1 MKSWLVLRHTARALQ
16 GISLSLWERAGVRA
30 ATHPSSP
37 RAPSPQRS
45 PARGRGSKNAWTRVG
60 LSVLALLAL
69 LALGSA
75 HAFEIHDDAG
85 QTTRFDAPPARI
97 VSLLPSLTE
106 TVCALGACDRL
117 VGVDRYSNWP
127 AAVQKLPQVGGGLD
141 PSIEAV
147 VALKPDV
154 VLMATSSRAALR
166 LRALGL
172 RVVALEPKTLAGMR
186 RATERLGELLREPQA
201 AGALPRQ
208 IDAGVQAAAQSVPA
222 AARGQRVYYE
232 VDAAPHAAGRG
243 TFIDELL
250 TALGLVNIIDA
261 SLGPYPKINPEWVVR
276 ADPDLIM
283 VSQQGAAE
291 LARRPGWAQLRALR
305 QGHVCAFDAAQR
317 DILVRPGPRM
327 PEAARLMADCAAHRL
342 SAEK

>member
-1 MKSWLVLRHTARALQ
+1 
-16 GISLSLWERAGVRA
+16 VRA

-37 RAPSPQRS
+37 RAPSPQPS
-45 PARGRGSKNAWTRVG
+45 PARGRGRRAALLG
-60 LSVLALLAL
+60 ALLACTF
-69 LALGSA
+69 AAA

-85 QTTRFDAPPARI
+85 QTTHFDVAPARI

-127 AAVQKLPQVGGGLD
+127 ASVQKLPQVGGGLD
-141 PSIEAV
+141 PNVEAV

-154 VLMATSSRAALR
+154 VLIGVSSRASVR

-186 RATERLGELLREPQA
+186 RATERLGALLQQPQA
-201 AGALPRQ
+201 AVALLRQ

-250 TALGLVNIIDA
+250 TTLGLVNIIDA
-261 SLGPYPKINPEWVVR
+261 SLGPYPKINPELVVR

-283 VSQQGAAE
+283 VSQQGAAQ

-305 QGHVCAFDAAQR
+305 QGHVCAFNAEQR

-327 PEAARLMADCAAHRL
+327 PEAALLMADCAAHRMP
-342 SAEK
+342 AEK

>member
-1 MKSWLVLRHTARALQ
+1 MRFMAWIRSFT
-16 GISLSLWERAGVRA
+16 LSLGERAGVRA

-37 RAPSPQRS
+37 RAPSPQPS
-45 PARGRGSKNAWTRVG
+45 PARGRGRWAALLG
-60 LSVLALLAL
+60 ALLACTF
-69 LALGSA
+69 AAA

-85 QTTRFDAPPARI
+85 QTTHFDVAPARI

-127 AAVQKLPQVGGGLD
+127 AGVQKLPQVGGGLD
-141 PSIEAV
+141 PNVEAV

-154 VLMATSSRAALR
+154 VLIGVSSRASVR

-186 RATERLGELLREPQA
+186 RATERLGALLQQPQA
-201 AGALPRQ
+201 AGALLRQ

-261 SLGPYPKINPEWVVR
+261 SLGPYPKINPELVVR

-283 VSQQGAAE
+283 ISQQGAAQ

-305 QGHVCAFDAAQR
+305 QGHVCAFNAEQR

-327 PEAARLMADCAAHRL
+327 PEAALLMADCAAHRMP
-342 SAEK
+342 AEK

>member
-1 MKSWLVLRHTARALQ
+1 MTARAW
-16 GISLSLWERAGVRA
+16 IWIFSLSLWERAGVRA
-30 ATHPSSP
+30 ATHPSSA
-37 RAPSPQRS
+37 RAPSPQPS
-45 PARGRGSKNAWTRVG
+45 PARGRGRRAALLG
-60 LSVLALLAL
+60 ALLACTF
-69 LALGSA
+69 AAA

-85 QTTRFDAPPARI
+85 QTTHFDVAPARI

-127 AAVQKLPQVGGGLD
+127 ASVQKLPQVGGGLD
-141 PSIEAV
+141 PNVEAV

-154 VLMATSSRAALR
+154 VLIGVSSRASVR

-186 RATERLGELLREPQA
+186 RATERLGALLQQPQA
-201 AGALPRQ
+201 AVALLRQ

-261 SLGPYPKINPEWVVR
+261 SLGPYPKINPELVVR

-283 VSQQGAAE
+283 ISQQGAAQ

-305 QGHVCAFDAAQR
+305 QGHVCAFNAEQR

-327 PEAARLMADCAAHRL
+327 PEAALLMADCAAHRMP
-342 SAEK
+342 AEK

>member
-1 MKSWLVLRHTARALQ
+1 ML
-16 GISLSLWERAGVRA
+16 G
-30 ATHPSSP
+30 
-37 RAPSPQRS
+37 
-45 PARGRGSKNAWTRVG
+45 
-60 LSVLALLAL
+60 ALLACTF
-69 LALGSA
+69 AAA

-85 QTTRFDAPPARI
+85 QTTHFDVAPARI

-127 AAVQKLPQVGGGLD
+127 ASVQKLPQVGGGLD
-141 PSIEAV
+141 PNVEAV

-154 VLMATSSRAALR
+154 VLIGVSSRASVR

-186 RATERLGELLREPQA
+186 RATERLGALLQQPQA
-201 AGALPRQ
+201 AVALLRQ

-250 TALGLVNIIDA
+250 TTLGLVNIIDA
-261 SLGPYPKINPEWVVR
+261 SLGPYPKINPELVVR

-283 VSQQGAAE
+283 VSQQGAAQ

-305 QGHVCAFDAAQR
+305 QGHVCAFDAEQR
-317 DILVRPGPRM
+317 DILVRPGPRI
-327 PEAARLMADCAAHRL
+327 PEAALLMADCAAHRMP
-342 SAEK
+342 AEK

>member
-1 MKSWLVLRHTARALQ
+1 MTARAW
-16 GISLSLWERAGVRA
+16 IWIFSLSLWERAGVRA

-37 RAPSPQRS
+37 RAPSPQPS
-45 PARGRGSKNAWTRVG
+45 PARGRGRRAALLG
-60 LSVLALLAL
+60 ALLACTF
-69 LALGSA
+69 AAA

-85 QTTRFDAPPARI
+85 QTTHFDVAPARI

-127 AAVQKLPQVGGGLD
+127 ASVQKLPQVGGGLD
-141 PSIEAV
+141 PNVEAV

-154 VLMATSSRAALR
+154 VLIGVSSRASVR

-186 RATERLGELLREPQA
+186 RATERLGALLQQPQA
-201 AGALPRQ
+201 AGALLRQ
-208 IDAGVQAAAQSVPA
+208 IDAGAQAAAQSVPA

-261 SLGPYPKINPEWVVR
+261 SLGPYPKINPELVVR

-283 VSQQGAAE
+283 ISQQGAAQ

-305 QGHVCAFDAAQR
+305 QGHVCAFNAEQR

-327 PEAARLMADCAAHRL
+327 PEAALLMADCAAHRMP
-342 SAEK
+342 AEK

>member
-1 MKSWLVLRHTARALQ
+1 MTARAW
-16 GISLSLWERAGVRA
+16 IWIFSLSLWERAGVRA

-37 RAPSPQRS
+37 RAPSPQPS
-45 PARGRGSKNAWTRVG
+45 PARGRGRRAALLG
-60 LSVLALLAL
+60 ALLACTF
-69 LALGSA
+69 AAA

-85 QTTRFDAPPARI
+85 QTTHFDAAPARI

-127 AAVQKLPQVGGGLD
+127 ASVQKLPQVGGGLD
-141 PSIEAV
+141 PNVEAV

-154 VLMATSSRAALR
+154 VLIGVSSRASVR

-186 RATERLGELLREPQA
+186 RATERLGALLQQPQA
-201 AGALPRQ
+201 AVALLRQ

-261 SLGPYPKINPEWVVR
+261 SLGPYPKINPELVVR

-283 VSQQGAAE
+283 ISQQGAAQ

-305 QGHVCAFDAAQR
+305 QGHVCAFNAEQR

-327 PEAARLMADCAAHRL
+327 PEAALLMADCAAHRMP
-342 SAEK
+342 AEK

>member
-1 MKSWLVLRHTARALQ
+1 MTARAW
-16 GISLSLWERAGVRA
+16 IWIFSLSLWERAGVRA

-37 RAPSPQRS
+37 RAPSPQPS
-45 PARGRGSKNAWTRVG
+45 PARGRGRRAALLG
-60 LSVLALLAL
+60 ALLACTF
-69 LALGSA
+69 AAA

-85 QTTRFDAPPARI
+85 QTTHFDVAPARI

-127 AAVQKLPQVGGGLD
+127 ASVQKLPQVGGGLD
-141 PSIEAV
+141 PNVEAV

-154 VLMATSSRAALR
+154 VLIGVSSRASVR

-186 RATERLGELLREPQA
+186 RATERLGALLQQPQA
-201 AGALPRQ
+201 AGALLRQ

-250 TALGLVNIIDA
+250 TTLGLVNIIDA
-261 SLGPYPKINPEWVVR
+261 SLGPYPKINPELVVR

-283 VSQQGAAE
+283 VSQQGAAQ

-305 QGHVCAFDAAQR
+305 QGHVCAFDAEQR
-317 DILVRPGPRM
+317 DILVRPGPRI
-327 PEAARLMADCAAHRL
+327 PEAALLMADCAAHRMP
-342 SAEK
+342 AEK

>member
-1 MKSWLVLRHTARALQ
+1 MTARAW
-16 GISLSLWERAGVRA
+16 IWIFSLSLWERAGVRA

-37 RAPSPQRS
+37 RAPSPQPS
-45 PARGRGSKNAWTRVG
+45 PARGRGRRAALLG
-60 LSVLALLAL
+60 ALLACTF
-69 LALGSA
+69 AAA

-85 QTTRFDAPPARI
+85 QTTHFDVAPARI

-127 AAVQKLPQVGGGLD
+127 ASVQKLPQVGGGLD
-141 PSIEAV
+141 PNVEAV

-154 VLMATSSRAALR
+154 VLIGVSSRASVR

-186 RATERLGELLREPQA
+186 RATERLGALLQQPQA
-201 AGALPRQ
+201 AVALLRQ

-250 TALGLVNIIDA
+250 TTLGLVNIIDA
-261 SLGPYPKINPEWVVR
+261 SLGPYPKINPELVVR

-283 VSQQGAAE
+283 VSQQGAAQ

-305 QGHVCAFDAAQR
+305 QGHVCAFNAEQR

-327 PEAARLMADCAAHRL
+327 PEAALLMADCAAHRMP
-342 SAEK
+342 AEK

>member
-1 MKSWLVLRHTARALQ
+1 MTARAW
-16 GISLSLWERAGVRA
+16 IWIFSLSLWERAGVRA

-37 RAPSPQRS
+37 RAPSPQPS
-45 PARGRGSKNAWTRVG
+45 PARGRGRRAALLG
-60 LSVLALLAL
+60 ALLACTF
-69 LALGSA
+69 AAA

-85 QTTRFDAPPARI
+85 QTTHFDVAPARI

-127 AAVQKLPQVGGGLD
+127 ASVQKLPQVGGGLD
-141 PSIEAV
+141 PNVEAV

-154 VLMATSSRAALR
+154 VLIGVSSRASVR

-186 RATERLGELLREPQA
+186 RATERLGALLQQPQA
-201 AGALPRQ
+201 AVALLRQ

-250 TALGLVNIIDA
+250 TTLGLVNIIDA
-261 SLGPYPKINPEWVVR
+261 SLGPYPKINPELVVR

-283 VSQQGAAE
+283 ISQQGAAQ

-305 QGHVCAFDAAQR
+305 QGHVCAFDAEQR
-317 DILVRPGPRM
+317 DILVRPGPRI
-327 PEAARLMADCAAHRL
+327 PEAALLMADCAAHRMP
-342 SAEK
+342 AEK

>member
-1 MKSWLVLRHTARALQ
+1 MTARAW
-16 GISLSLWERAGVRA
+16 IWIFSLSLWERAGVRA
-30 ATHPSSP
+30 ATHPSSA
-37 RAPSPQRS
+37 RAPSPQPS
-45 PARGRGSKNAWTRVG
+45 PARGRGRRAALLG
-60 LSVLALLAL
+60 ALLACTF
-69 LALGSA
+69 AAA

-85 QTTRFDAPPARI
+85 QTTHFDAAPARI

-127 AAVQKLPQVGGGLD
+127 A
-141 PSIEAV
+141 
-147 VALKPDV
+147 
-154 VLMATSSRAALR
+154 
-166 LRALGL
+166 
-172 RVVALEPKTLAGMR
+172 
-186 RATERLGELLREPQA
+186 
-201 AGALPRQ
+201 GA
-208 IDAGVQAAAQSVPA
+208 QAAAQSVPA

-261 SLGPYPKINPEWVVR
+261 SLGPYPKINPELVVR

-283 VSQQGAAE
+283 ISQQGAAQ

-305 QGHVCAFDAAQR
+305 QGHVCAFNAEQR

-327 PEAARLMADCAAHRL
+327 PEAALLMADCAAHRMP
-342 SAEK
+342 AEK

>member
-1 MKSWLVLRHTARALQ
+1 M
-16 GISLSLWERAGVRA
+16 
-30 ATHPSSP
+30 
-37 RAPSPQRS
+37 
-45 PARGRGSKNAWTRVG
+45 
-60 LSVLALLAL
+60 
-69 LALGSA
+69 
-75 HAFEIHDDAG
+75 HDDAG
-85 QTTRFDAPPARI
+85 QTTHFDVAPARI

-127 AAVQKLPQVGGGLD
+127 ASVQKLPQVGGGLD
-141 PSIEAV
+141 PNVEAV

-154 VLMATSSRAALR
+154 VLIGVSSRASVR

-186 RATERLGELLREPQA
+186 RATERLGALLQQPQA
-201 AGALPRQ
+201 AVALLRQ

-250 TALGLVNIIDA
+250 TTLGLVNIIDA
-261 SLGPYPKINPEWVVR
+261 SLGPYPKINPELVVR

-283 VSQQGAAE
+283 VSQQGAAQ

-305 QGHVCAFDAAQR
+305 QGHVCAFDAEQR
-317 DILVRPGPRM
+317 DILVRPGPRI
-327 PEAARLMADCAAHRL
+327 PEAALLMADCAAHRMP
-342 SAEK
+342 AEK

>member
-1 MKSWLVLRHTARALQ
+1 MTARAW
-16 GISLSLWERAGVRA
+16 IWIFSLSLWERAGVRA

-37 RAPSPQRS
+37 RAPSPQPS
-45 PARGRGSKNAWTRVG
+45 PARGRGRRAALLG
-60 LSVLALLAL
+60 ALLACTF
-69 LALGSA
+69 AAA

-85 QTTRFDAPPARI
+85 QTTHFDVAPARI

-127 AAVQKLPQVGGGLD
+127 ASVQKLPQVGGGLD
-141 PSIEAV
+141 PNVEAV

-154 VLMATSSRAALR
+154 VLIGVSSRASVR

-186 RATERLGELLREPQA
+186 RATERLGALLQQPQA
-201 AGALPRQ
+201 AVALLRQ

-250 TALGLVNIIDA
+250 TTLGLVNIIDA
-261 SLGPYPKINPEWVVR
+261 SLGPYPKINPELVVR

-283 VSQQGAAE
+283 VSQQGAAQ

-305 QGHVCAFDAAQR
+305 QGHVCAFDATQR
-317 DILVRPGPRM
+317 DILVRPGPRI
-327 PEAARLMADCAAHRL
+327 PEAALLMADCAAHRMP
-342 SAEK
+342 AEK

>member
-1 MKSWLVLRHTARALQ
+1 MTARAW
-16 GISLSLWERAGVRA
+16 IWIFSLSLWERAGVRA

-37 RAPSPQRS
+37 RAPSPQPS
-45 PARGRGSKNAWTRVG
+45 PARGRGRRAALLG
-60 LSVLALLAL
+60 ALLACTF
-69 LALGSA
+69 AAA

-85 QTTRFDAPPARI
+85 QTTHFDVAPARI

-127 AAVQKLPQVGGGLD
+127 ASVQKLPQVGGGLD
-141 PSIEAV
+141 PNVEAV

-154 VLMATSSRAALR
+154 VLIGVSSRASVR

-186 RATERLGELLREPQA
+186 RATERLGALLQQPQA
-201 AGALPRQ
+201 AVALLRQ

-250 TALGLVNIIDA
+250 TTLGLVNIIDA
-261 SLGPYPKINPEWVVR
+261 SLGPYPKINPELVVR

-283 VSQQGAAE
+283 VSQQGAAQ

-305 QGHVCAFDAAQR
+305 QGHVCAFDAEQR
-317 DILVRPGPRM
+317 DILVRPGPRI
-327 PEAARLMADCAAHRL
+327 PEAALLMADCAAHRMP
-342 SAEK
+342 AEK

>member
-1 MKSWLVLRHTARALQ
+1 
-16 GISLSLWERAGVRA
+16 VRA

-37 RAPSPQRS
+37 RAPSPQPS
-45 PARGRGSKNAWTRVG
+45 PARGRGRRAALLG
-60 LSVLALLAL
+60 ALLACTF
-69 LALGSA
+69 AAA

-85 QTTRFDAPPARI
+85 QTTHFDVAPARI

-127 AAVQKLPQVGGGLD
+127 ASVQKLPQVGGGLD
-141 PSIEAV
+141 PNVEAV

-154 VLMATSSRAALR
+154 VLIGVSSRASVR

-186 RATERLGELLREPQA
+186 RATERLGALLQQPQA
-201 AGALPRQ
+201 AVALLRQ

-250 TALGLVNIIDA
+250 TTLGLVNIIDA
-261 SLGPYPKINPEWVVR
+261 SLGPYPKINPELVVR

-283 VSQQGAAE
+283 VSQQGAAQ

-305 QGHVCAFDAAQR
+305 QGHVCAFDAEQR
-317 DILVRPGPRM
+317 DILVRPGPRI
-327 PEAARLMADCAAHRL
+327 PEAALLMADCAAHRMP
-342 SAEK
+342 AEK

>member
-1 MKSWLVLRHTARALQ
+1 M
-16 GISLSLWERAGVRA
+16 
-30 ATHPSSP
+30 
-37 RAPSPQRS
+37 PSPQPA
-45 PARGRGSKNAWTRVG
+45 PARGRGGKAALLG
-60 LSVLALLAL
+60 VLAACLSM
-69 LALGSA
+69 SA
-75 HAFEIHDDAG
+75 HAYEIHDDAG
-85 QTTRFDAPPARI
+85 QATHFDAPPARI

-154 VLMATSSRAALR
+154 VLMATSSRAAIR
-166 LRALGL
+166 LRALGRKVL
-172 RVVALEPKTLAGMR
+172 ALEPKTRASMR
-186 RATERLGELLREPQA
+186 RATERLGALLQQPQA
-201 AGALPRQ
+201 ANDLLRR

-222 AARGQRVYYE
+222 SARGQRVYYE

-250 TALGLVNIIDA
+250 TALGLDNIIDA
-261 SLGPYPKINPEWVVR
+261 SLGPYPKINPELVVR

-291 LARRPGWAQLRALR
+291 LGRRPGWAQLRALR
-305 QGHVCAFDAAQR
+305 QGHVCAFNAAQR

-327 PEAARLMADCAAHRL
+327 PEAALLMADCAAHRL
-342 SAEK
+342 PAEK

>member
-1 MKSWLVLRHTARALQ
+1 MRFMAWIWSFT
-16 GISLSLWERAGVRA
+16 LSLWERAGVRA

-37 RAPSPQRS
+37 CAPSPQPS
-45 PARGRGSKNAWTRVG
+45 PARGRGRRAALLG
-60 LSVLALLAL
+60 ALLACTF
-69 LALGSA
+69 AAA

-85 QTTRFDAPPARI
+85 QTTRFDAAPARI

-127 AAVQKLPQVGGGLD
+127 ARVHQLPQLGGGLD
-141 PSIEAV
+141 PNVEAV

-154 VLMATSSRAALR
+154 VLIGVSSRASVR

-186 RATERLGELLREPQA
+186 RATERLGALLQQPQA
-201 AGALPRQ
+201 AGALLRQ

-261 SLGPYPKINPEWVVR
+261 SLGPYPKINPELVVR

-283 VSQQGAAE
+283 VSQQGAAQ

-305 QGHVCAFDAAQR
+305 QGHVCAFNAEQR

-327 PEAARLMADCAAHRL
+327 PEAARMMADCAAHRL
-342 SAEK
+342 SVDK